1 MGLLSSWLTFPLRDQ
16 GNKDDLQEEQRD
28 LRAEREKKKK
38 KKNGIRG
45 KGQGNMEQKQA
56 WLGDEIKFSI
66 LLKLWRT
73 KPVAARVELDS
84 REFHRGE
91 TAGVCLLGAISKGI
105 DLSAGAAEDRPDDV
119 VSPRFV
125 SPVGNLQ
132 TTENSL

>member
-56 WLGDEIKFSI
+56 
-66 LLKLWRT
+66 
-73 KPVAARVELDS
+73 
-84 REFHRGE
+84 
-91 TAGVCLLGAISKGI
+91 
-105 DLSAGAAEDRPDDV
+105 
-119 VSPRFV
+119 
-125 SPVGNLQ
+125 
-132 TTENSL
+132 